1 MNKAF
6 LIILI
11 PAVAVS
17 LAWTTAGW
25 GLRVS
30 VPLGIGVLIIAFVST
45 IVFVRRRRR
54 NPEASR

>member
-1 MNKAF
+1 MNRAF

-11 PAVAVS
+11 PAVIVS
-17 LAWTTAGW
+17 LAWITAGW

-30 VPLGIGVLIIAFVST
+30 VPVGIAVLLIALVST
-45 IVFVRRRRR
+45 IVFLKRRRR